1 MSCIQNC
8 HEILW
13 IVKPADTLTQLVSD
27 TLTRA
32 STQMLEEAL
41 CCLSLCHRSVV
52 VSILLT
58 VLGSE
63 VAFED
68 LSSSKSTAE

>member
-13 IVKPADTLTQLVSD
+13 IVEPDDTLTQLVSD

-32 STQMLEEAL
+32 STQMLEEAVCL
-41 CCLSLCHRSVV
+41 CV
-52 VSILLT
+52 IDLL
-58 VLGSE
+58 L
-63 VAFED
+63 F
-68 LSSSKSTAE
+68 LYY